1 MEKDVR
7 QYDDMINLPHPV
19 SRNHP
24 PMSMRERAAQ
34 FAPFA
39 ALAGHGEA
47 VRETERR
54 TQRRKELG
62 EDYAAVLDS
71 RLRLL
76 RRHIFKQPEISVEYF
91 EPDER
96 KDGGVYV
103 TVTGKAAGMDV
114 YRRCV
119 VMEDGREIPV
129 ERIVEMVFV
138 SKPDI

>member
-1 MEKDVR
+1 M
-7 QYDDMINLPHPV
+7 
-19 SRNHP
+19 
-24 PMSMRERAAQ
+24 
-34 FAPFA
+34 
-39 ALAGHGEA
+39 
-47 VRETERR
+47 
-54 TQRRKELG
+54 
-62 EDYAAVLDS
+62 
-71 RLRLL
+71 
-76 RRHIFKQPEISVEYF
+76 EYF